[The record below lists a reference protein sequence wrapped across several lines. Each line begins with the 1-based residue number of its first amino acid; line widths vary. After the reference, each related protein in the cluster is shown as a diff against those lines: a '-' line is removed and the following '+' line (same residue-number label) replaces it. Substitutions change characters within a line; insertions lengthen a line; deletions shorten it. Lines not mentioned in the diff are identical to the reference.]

1 MEGRPRTKNDLPKVA
16 PKIHHL
22 VLPPEEYEQ
31 LLRRSQ
37 RQNGLQGVDGR
48 GGHQFPQPR
57 NRGRGGQRPPTP
69 LCPASPSDEDD
80 ANFRVSSDGY
90 YIITSPKAKPRGPSK
105 GRPLPPIPARSL
117 SGGPARIP
125 SQFICRGKQPAF
137 KPGQTTYSREASPA
151 SPGRSTYSANRG
163 PFTFCLEVDGRTE
176 GLWKTL
182 DDLFMD
188 GLKDYMSD
196 SAFKDLKEAVALR
209 RIKKKQ
215 ENRTDLTTQ
224 FIRYCTD
231 VIQKVVD
238 DAKDRMPQVTK
249 GDLAMCK
256 RIVDEMERLAI
267 CTQIVIPQETYV

>member
-1 MEGRPRTKNDLPKVA
+1 M
-16 PKIHHL
+16 
-22 VLPPEEYEQ
+22 
-31 LLRRSQ
+31 
-37 RQNGLQGVDGR
+37 
-48 GGHQFPQPR
+48 
-57 NRGRGGQRPPTP
+57 
-69 LCPASPSDEDD
+69 
-80 ANFRVSSDGY
+80 
-90 YIITSPKAKPRGPSK
+90 
-105 GRPLPPIPARSL
+105 
-117 SGGPARIP
+117 
-125 SQFICRGKQPAF
+125 
-137 KPGQTTYSREASPA
+137 
-151 SPGRSTYSANRG
+151 
-163 PFTFCLEVDGRTE
+163 
-176 GLWKTL
+176 